1 MYTSKRSRY
10 KKDTYAEMHGLLQY
24 KAQLS
29 EIKENAIETME
40 TAKRRDGLEFID
52 VDVASLKPKL

>member
-1 MYTSKRSRY
+1 MMKTF
-10 KKDTYAEMHGLLQY
+10 LLWLQY

-29 EIKENAIETME
+29 KIKEEAVEAME

-52 VDVASLKPKL
+52 IDVASLKPKL

>member
-1 MYTSKRSRY
+1 MS
-10 KKDTYAEMHGLLQY
+10 GLLQY